1 VDAVDAVEVAA
12 LKKAGPSLNRLII
25 YLNHLN

>member
-1 VDAVDAVEVAA
+1 VDAAEVAA

>member
-1 VDAVDAVEVAA
+1 VDAVEVAA

-25 YLNHLN
+25 YLNHLNLS

>member
-1 VDAVDAVEVAA
+1 VDDAEVAA
-12 LKKAGPSLNRLII
+12 LKKAGPLLNRLII